1 MVKVTRAARTD
12 SGWRAARRTSTLP
25 TRVLAASAL
34 ALVLA
39 LGTAL
44 AQPYQEAPMLAE
56 MVAAGQLPPVEERLP
71 VNPEVIAVADQI
83 GTYGGV
89 IRRGFT
95 GPGDHNNYTRF
106 AYDALLRFSVDG
118 SQITPHI
125 LESWE
130 ASEDFHTWT
139 LRFREGAKW
148 ADGAPLTSEAL
159 TFYYD
164 AVLKNADLTPSRSE
178 LLPIRK
184 QRPSFVIPQ
193 PVANSDGTLADMRA
207 VDDYTV
213 EVEFDFPYTLFPL
226 ELTFRDGGDHTLA
239 AHLPA
244 HYLKQFHPDYG
255 DQAEIDR
262 LVAEAGLTDWTQLF
276 LQKGIITDNPDR
288 PSTAAWVPYQ
298 STVSDQVFTL
308 RRNPYYIG
316 VDEAGNQLPYI
327 DEVQFR
333 YFADVQA
340 LNFAAVAGELDFQS
354 RHIQLTNYPVLVENG
369 ERSGYDVITWPTFGG
384 NDAALWINQQ
394 YTINPELGEVLA
406 NRDFRI
412 ALSLGIEREEIR
424 ESAFLGQGEIR
435 QPVAAPWHPYYPGDE
450 YAFQYTEYDPDRAN
464 ELLDSIGLTR
474 DANGM
479 RTLPS
484 GAPLRLEISVVPA
497 FGPWPDVAQLVAA
510 DWTDL
515 GLTTDVQVRERTA
528 HFTMRDANE
537 LIIEIWNEDTSAF
550 PFTGNP
556 KIDPRSNPATI
567 FAVESRTWYA
577 TDGERG
583 IAPTPEIARIVE
595 IIETAKTVGT
605 EQQIELAQELNR
617 MIADQLY
624 GIGTVGLTPMIQGVV
639 VFNSDMVNVPPL
651 VANDWP
657 VRTPG
662 DARPETFFYRR

>member
-1 MVKVTRAARTD
+1 MVKVSTAANTNQ
-12 SGWRAARRTSTLP
+12 GWRTRRNLKGGLVAA
-25 TRVLAASAL
+25 VAAM
-34 ALVLA
+34 LV

-56 MVAAGQLPPVEERLP
+56 MVAAGELPPVEERLP
-71 VNPEVIAVADQI
+71 DNPLVIEPFEEI
-83 GTYGGV
+83 GTYGGT

-106 AYDALLRFSVDG
+106 AYDSLLRFNVDG
-118 SQITPHI
+118 SEMVPHI
-125 LESWE
+125 VESWE

-139 LRFREGAKW
+139 LHLREGMKW
-148 ADGAPLTSEAL
+148 SDGAPFTSEAL
-159 TFYYD
+159 MFYYE
-164 AVLKNADLTPSRSE
+164 AVLQNEDLTPSV
-178 LLPIRK
+178 P
-184 QRPSFVIPQ
+184 VW
-193 PVANSDGTLADMRA
+193 VANEDGSLAEFSA
-207 VDDYTV
+207 PDDYTV
-213 EVEFDFPYTLFPL
+213 QVTFDFPYTMFPL
-226 ELTFRDGGDHTLA
+226 ELTFRDGGDRTLA

-244 HYLKQFHPDYG
+244 HYLRQFHPDYA
-255 DQAEIDR
+255 DQADIDR
-262 LVAEAGLTDWTQLF
+262 LIAEAGVNDWTQMF
-276 LQKGIITDNPDR
+276 MQKGIITDNPDR

-298 STVSDQVFTL
+298 SSVSDQIFTL

-316 VDEAGNQLPYI
+316 VDTAGNQLPYI

-333 YFADVQA
+333 FFSDVES
-340 LNFAAVAGELDFQS
+340 LNFAAVAGEIDFQA
-354 RHIQLTNYPVLVENG
+354 RHIQLTNYPVFIENG
-369 ERSGYDVITWPTFGG
+369 ERSGYSVVTWPTFGG
-384 NDAALWINQQ
+384 NDAALWVNQE
-394 YTINPELGEVLA
+394 YRINPELGEILA
-406 NRDFRI
+406 NLDFRT

-424 ESAFLGQGEIR
+424 QSAFLGLGEIR

-450 YAFQYTEYDPDRAN
+450 YAFLHTEFDPEEAN
-464 ELLDSIGLTR
+464 ALLDSIGLDR
-474 DANGM
+474 GSDGM

-497 FGPWPDVAQLVAA
+497 FGPWPDVAQLVAS
-510 DWTDL
+510 DWEEL

-556 KIDPRSNPATI
+556 KVDPRSDPATI

-577 TDGERG
+577 TDGASGTE
-583 IAPTPEIARIVE
+583 PTPEIARIVE
-595 IIETAKTVGT
+595 IIEEAKTVGT

-617 MIADQLY
+617 LVAEQHF

-639 VFNSDMVNVPPL
+639 VVNSDLVNVPDL

-657 VRTPG
+657 LRTPG
-662 DARPETFFYRR
+662 DSRPETFFYGN